1 MPTYHFQQT
10 VPSSHQI
17 TLVLP
22 PDAPVGEADITVLFP
37 HTEAPNSPSQP
48 KPPELAN
55 IAAYLAWHDTQ
66 PASGRSPEDVDRQIR
81 EEREGWSD

>member
-1 MPTYHFQQT
+1 MQAYQFRQT
-10 VPSSHQI
+10 VPPSHEI
-17 TLVLP
+17 TLMLP
-22 PDAPVGEADITVLFP
+22 PDAPVGEAQITVLFADQP
-37 HTEAPNSPSQP
+37 PIAAPA
-48 KPPELAN
+48 KPRFAD